1 MFAGLILFSRSWKN
15 VKKREKN
22 VKNVVAENV
31 KKREK
36 TWKNVKSLVAK
47 REKMWKTNREIVV
60 AEKREKNV
68 KKTWKKRENFDG
80 KNVSGISKVWFRSS
94 GKQLSGQGAVPSYLF
109 EFSWLFLRH
118 SPKARFG
125 ENFLW
130 WTCNVMPLHP
140 LFLWRVLF
148 LVSTLSLN
156 SSPFFSF
163 FASLVLLISYLI
175 SYPLWLSPCAD
186 LRAHLA
192 TSAACQKEGVNDSYR
207 AFRGVFSSSPFP
219 CLSQKRLRETWK
231 KREKNVKKRE
241 KTWKILAEK
250 NVKKGKALCIGSSA
264 GIEKQF
270 STLKITY
277 GQLRTRLGVEKAGKL
292 GFTFRALN
300 TEKWTFAVQCC
311 I

>member
-1 MFAGLILFSRSWKN
+1 M
-15 VKKREKN
+15 
-22 VKNVVAENV
+22 
-31 KKREK
+31 
-36 TWKNVKSLVAK
+36 
-47 REKMWKTNREIVV
+47 
-60 AEKREKNV
+60 
-68 KKTWKKRENFDG
+68 KKTWKLRR

-231 KREKNVKKRE
+231 KREKTWKNVKNFGRKKRE
-241 KTWKILAEK
+241 KRKGPGCVLAYSS
-250 NVKKGKALCIGSSA
+250 LCSASS
-264 GIEKQF
+264 
-270 STLKITY
+270 
-277 GQLRTRLGVEKAGKL
+277 VMC
-292 GFTFRALN
+292 
-300 TEKWTFAVQCC
+300 V
-311 I
+311 